1 MYKVLGIGW
10 GWMFLLCIVFPIA
23 GIITQFVFLLT
34 TMYSDATLAFPIM
47 LIPLFLVTGI
57 FLWWLWTIGEGVN
70 RRVLGQ
76 HQLENILFK
85 KAMYLCMAAFLTSL
99 IYLGTLD
106 FFITMEQAI
115 PGWINTVLAF
125 FLLLVMSTVS
135 AALVY
140 AAYFVST
147 VLTRFIH

>member
-1 MYKVLGIGW
+1 
-10 GWMFLLCIVFPIA
+10 
-23 GIITQFVFLLT
+23 
-34 TMYSDATLAFPIM
+34 
-47 LIPLFLVTGI
+47 
-57 FLWWLWTIGEGVN
+57 
-70 RRVLGQ
+70 
-76 HQLENILFK
+76 
-85 KAMYLCMAAFLTSL
+85 MYLCMAAFLTSL

-147 VLTRFIH
+147 VLKIVLKDHRQQGEWHDSISLFIKVLVFPLGMPLINKKLNEIL